1 MPENVMIEVQNATRV
16 YTMGARTLYALRDV
30 SMQVERGEF
39 VAVVGP
45 SGSAADPVPQMQ
57 HAVAPDHDVGV
68 LQQVLGVDRA
78 EVPLAGT
85 KHDGHDIHRHL
96 IHEAQGKGLST
107 DVTGRASGLPWPE
120 RKRWEK
126 RLPSPA
132 KIKKPQRTAAMAYN
146 GWLRN

>member
-1 MPENVMIEVQNATRV
+1 MRSDITSESTTGACTSSAGNAAAPRPI
-16 YTMGARTLYALRDV
+16 M
-30 SMQVERGEF
+30 
-39 VAVVGP
+39 AVVGP

-107 DVTGRASGLPWPE
+107 DVTGRD
-120 RKRWEK
+120 
-126 RLPSPA
+126 
-132 KIKKPQRTAAMAYN
+132 
-146 GWLRN
+146 RN